1 MDIKDFIRIGTITAV
16 FPERNTARVV
26 FDDMGSEGG
35 LDSGELPFL
44 VNGSKDDKYYSPMTV
59 DTQVLC
65 LRLPHGKNT
74 GFILGTWFQD
84 VDTPPDNNGAVA
96 VVKFRDGTTVRHDA
110 GSGAL
115 SIQASGSVS
124 VTAPSVQVQADTVSI
139 NGGSGD
145 VVVNG
150 ISLVHH
156 THGGVQGGPSSTG
169 APQ

>member
-26 FDDMGSEGG
+26 FDDMGGDGG

-44 VNGSKDDKYYSPMTV
+44 VTGSKDDKYYSPMTV

-84 VDTPPDNNGAVA
+84 VDTPPESNGNVA
-96 VVKFRDGTTVRHDA
+96 IVKFRDGTTVRHDTE
-110 GSGAL
+110 SGAL
-115 SIQASGSVS
+115 SIQASGSVT
-124 VTAPSVQVQADTVSI
+124 VTAPSVTVSADTVSI

-150 ISLVHH
+150 ISLVNH
-156 THGGVQGGPSSTG
+156 THGGIQSGPSSTG
-169 APQ
+169 KPQ